1 MLVIPGEVRYLLS
14 RLEQKGYEEMCIRDR
29 EYIVER
35 AYTQEELSQWL
46 EQAGFELL
54 AVYGEDSLDP
64 PAPDCQRWIF
74 AARKK

>member
-1 MLVIPGEVRYLLS
+1 MKELLQ
-14 RLEQKGYEEMCIRDR
+14 R
-29 EYIVER
+29 
-35 AYTQEELSQWL
+35 L
-46 EQAGFELL
+46 EQAGFKLL